1 MIAPPRGYNTGF
13 IYVGVV
19 GRYAGACEFTLSVKM
34 HSAAGDGGGD
44 GWRGSRNTSAMSG
57 RTSANIS
64 VVSRQNSHV
73 GEGGEGGSL
82 KPRPPAREGD
92 GEKGGGVGGKE
103 ETMTRVAAG
112 REAWLSWEA
121 EQRRKRGLTGKG
133 GNVDDGGEGGEVGE
147 GKGDGKEG
155 EEVLD
160 VIERANLAG
169 KVGEAPLEEIAE
181 ESHQEEE
188 KVEESHQEEEK
199 VEESHQEEEKVE
211 ESHQEEKKV
220 EESHQEEKAMDGDG
234 RVDAAA
240 AAAVDGGQ
248 AGLSSGED
256 ILVRGVL
263 VGEVVDEAGNEVN
276 QYGEEEEKIGAVG
289 QVGML
294 ENGMVDDGNTVVH
307 HAEQDALSATQ
318 REAAQESLA
327 QSEAAQQRV
336 AAPTHA
342 PLSAPVTTPVP
353 APMAKRLPHSKT
365 LPELEVRP
373 D

>member
-1 MIAPPRGYNTGF
+1 MFARLLNGPSLNPESLYHGDPNVTAHSNPKPIIAPHRGYNTGF

-19 GRYAGACEFTLSVKM
+19 GRYAGACEFTLSVKL
-34 HSAAGDGGGD
+34 HSAAGDGGAD
-44 GWRGSRNTSAMSG
+44 GWRGSRNTTAMSG
-57 RTSANIS
+57 RSSANIS

-92 GEKGGGVGGKE
+92 GEKGGGGGGKE

-188 KVEESHQEEEK
+188 KVEESHQEE
-199 VEESHQEEEKVE
+199 
-211 ESHQEEKKV
+211 
-220 EESHQEEKAMDGDG
+220 KAMDGDG

-263 VGEVVDEAGNEVN
+263 VGEVVG
-276 QYGEEEEKIGAVG
+276 
-289 QVGML
+289 
-294 ENGMVDDGNTVVH
+294 
-307 HAEQDALSATQ
+307 
-318 REAAQESLA
+318 
-327 QSEAAQQRV
+327 
-336 AAPTHA
+336 
-342 PLSAPVTTPVP
+342 
-353 APMAKRLPHSKT
+353 
-365 LPELEVRP
+365 
-373 D
+373 